1 MERGLPIDGAYQ
13 SGAGKSEQC
22 VGSDP
27 SGHPVSPYVVS

>member
-1 MERGLPIDGAYQ
+1 MERDWLIDGAYQ
-13 SGAGKSEQC
+13 SGAGKSGQR